1 MLRRRPFVTLASL
14 LVLLNLTAAWA
25 QNTTIT
31 VQPGDTLWGLAQRYS
46 TTVDALRQ
54 ANSLVGSALQP
65 GATLQLPQNG
75 NATPDAY
82 VVQPGDT
89 LYDIA
94 LAFHLSVDDLI
105 AYNDLGGSTI
115 KPGQTLKLQP
125 STPAPAPLVIT
136 VQPGDTLWNL
146 AQSYQVTVSA
156 LASANKLGSADVI
169 HPGDSLTVPGRY
181 AGPSTDTGG
190 PVPPT
195 VTVNKGDSL
204 WSIAHRYSTT
214 VAALMSANDLPS
226 TNLFAG
232 QTLRIV
238 PAGELGAARSS
249 SAAPTPAP
257 AAGMM
262 WPIHGPITS
271 HFGYRQLRI
280 DGSNF
285 HTGLDIAGN
294 SGEPIHAAVG
304 GTVVLSGWNG
314 GYGLCVIIKSGNTA
328 YYYGH
333 ASVLLVHQGQQ
344 VQEGQV
350 IARVGTTGHSTGP
363 HLHFE
368 IRVDNEPVD
377 PLPLLQTQASR

>member
-1 MLRRRPFVTLASL
+1 MPRRRLFFVLA
-14 LVLLNLTAAWA
+14 LTVAWLALGSAWA
-25 QNTTIT
+25 QTTTIT
-31 VQPGDTLWGLAQRYS
+31 VQPGDTLWGLAQRYG

-54 ANSLVGSALQP
+54 ANSLVGSDLQP
-65 GATLQLPQNG
+65 GTTLTLPKDG
-75 NATPDAY
+75 NPTPDAY

-89 LYDIA
+89 LYNIA

-105 AYNDLGGSTI
+105 AYNDLNGSVI
-115 KPGQTLKLQP
+115 RPGQTLKLRP
-125 STPAPAPLVIT
+125 STPAPAPLTLT

-146 AQSYQVTVSA
+146 AQSYHVSVSA
-156 LASANKLGSADVI
+156 LASANKLGSAGVI
-169 HPGDSLTVPGRY
+169 HPGDTLTVPGRY
-181 AGPSTDTGG
+181 ASPTTDTGG

-204 WSIAHRYSTT
+204 WSIAHHYSTT
-214 VAALMSANDLPS
+214 VAALMSANDLS
-226 TNLFAG
+226 SSEVFAG

-238 PAGELGAARSS
+238 PPSELGAARTTY
-249 SAAPTPAP
+249 AVPAP
-257 AAGMM
+257 PPSAGMM

-271 HFGYRQLRI
+271 HFGYRQLRV

-285 HTGLDIAGN
+285 HTGIDIAGN

-304 GTVVLSGWNG
+304 GTVALSGWNG

-333 ASVLLVHQGQQ
+333 ASVLLVKQGEQ
-344 VQEGQV
+344 VREGQV
-350 IARVGTTGHSTGP
+350 IARVGDTGHSTGP

>member
-1 MLRRRPFVTLASL
+1 MPRRRPSFVLGLTLAWL
-14 LVLLNLTAAWA
+14 LLSVAWA
-25 QNTTIT
+25 QGTTIT

-54 ANSLVGSALQP
+54 ANGLVGDALKP
-65 GATLQLPQNG
+65 GASLKLPQDG

-115 KPGQTLKLQP
+115 KPGQTLKLRP
-125 STPAPAPLVIT
+125 STPAPAPLVIR

-156 LASANKLGSADVI
+156 LASANGLGSSSII
-169 HPGDSLTVPGRY
+169 HPGDSLKVPGRY

-204 WSIAHRYSTT
+204 WSIAHRYNTT

-226 TNLFAG
+226 SNLFAG
-232 QTLRIV
+232 QTLRVV
-238 PAGELGAARSS
+238 PAGELGAARSIT
-249 SAAPTPAP
+249 ATPTPAP
-257 AAGMM
+257 ASGMM

-271 HFGYRQLRI
+271 HFGYRQLRV

-294 SGEPIHAAVG
+294 AGEAIRAATG
-304 GTVVLSGWNG
+304 GTVVLAGWNG
-314 GYGLCVIIKSGNTA
+314 GYGLCVIVKSGNTA

-333 ASVLLVHQGQQ
+333 ASALLVQQGQK

>member
-1 MLRRRPFVTLASL
+1 MLRRRPFFALASL
-14 LVLLNLTAAWA
+14 LVLLIVTAAWA
-25 QNTTIT
+25 QNSTIT
-31 VQPGDTLWGLAQRYS
+31 VHPGDTLWGLAQRYS

-65 GATLQLPQNG
+65 GTTLKLPQNG

-105 AYNDLGGSTI
+105 AYNDLSGSTI

-226 TNLFAG
+226 TDLFAG

-238 PAGELGAARSS
+238 PAGELGAARTSF
-249 SAAPTPAP
+249 AAPTPAP

-271 HFGYRQLRI
+271 HFGYRQLRV

-294 SGEPIHAAVG
+294 TGEPIHAAVS
-304 GTVVLSGWNG
+304 GTVVLAGWNG
-314 GYGLCVIIKSGNTA
+314 GYGLCVIIKNGNTA

-333 ASVLLVHQGQQ
+333 ASALLVQQGQQ

>member
-1 MLRRRPFVTLASL
+1 MPRRRPFFALGLTLAW
-14 LVLLNLTAAWA
+14 LTFSAAWA
-25 QNTTIT
+25 QGTTIT
-31 VQPGDTLWGLAQRYS
+31 VQPGDTLWGLAQRYGTS
-46 TTVDALRQ
+46 VDALRQ
-54 ANSLVGSALQP
+54 TNSLVGDALKP
-65 GATLQLPQNG
+65 GISLKLPQDG

-115 KPGQTLKLQP
+115 KPGQTLKLRP
-125 STPAPAPLVIT
+125 STPAPAPLVIR

-146 AQSYQVTVSA
+146 AQSYQVTVAA
-156 LASANKLGSADVI
+156 LASANGLGSGSVI
-169 HPGDSLTVPGRY
+169 HPGDSLEVPGRY

-204 WSIAHRYSTT
+204 WSIAHRYNTT

-226 TNLFAG
+226 SNLFAG

-238 PAGELGAARSS
+238 PAGELGAAPTTT
-249 SAAPTPAP
+249 ATPTPAP
-257 AAGMM
+257 ASGMM

-271 HFGYRQLRI
+271 PFGYRQLRV

-294 SGEPIHAAVG
+294 SGEAIHAAVA
-304 GTVVLSGWNG
+304 GTVVLAGWNG

-333 ASVLLVHQGQQ
+333 ASALLVQQGQQ